1 MTENITT
8 IPVLDVFSRV
18 LSRPIDKQV
27 REDLDRIIMLIKY
40 GNIPI
45 ATNLFF
51 EAKGLLWSGE
61 VAKG

>member
-8 IPVLDVFSRV
+8 IPVLDFFSRV

-27 REDLDRIIMLIKY
+27 REDQNRIIMLIKH

-51 EAKGLLWSGE
+51 VAKGPVWSGE